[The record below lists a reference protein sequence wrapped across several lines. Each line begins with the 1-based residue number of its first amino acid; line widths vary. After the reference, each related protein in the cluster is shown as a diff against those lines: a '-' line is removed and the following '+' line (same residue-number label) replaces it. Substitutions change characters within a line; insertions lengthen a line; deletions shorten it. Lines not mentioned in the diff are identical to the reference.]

1 MYNQK
6 TGNVRF
12 FGYLARLHRQN
23 ANIKIKSFIETVAN
37 LFFSLFFSLFKPK
50 VFWQR
55 IVLSKFLNG
64 AKKYEQNLSSN
75 SFLASILALFDHGDY
90 YYSLFSR
97 LSL

>member
-37 LFFSLFFSLFKPK
+37 LFFSLFKPK
-50 VFWQR
+50 VF
-55 IVLSKFLNG
+55 
-64 AKKYEQNLSSN
+64 
-75 SFLASILALFDHGDY
+75 
-90 YYSLFSR
+90 
-97 LSL
+97 